1 MSKYHKLM
9 CKRLT
14 DIPCAQHWHTIVYC
28 TNYRES
34 VMHFITLEVL
44 TSFYDNELGIPIWDI
59 Q

>member
-1 MSKYHKLM
+1 M